1 MGNTIAAIIL
11 TKDEEKHIERCI
23 RSLQGVCEEVFVID
37 CYSKDNTKAI
47 AESLGA
53 KVYEHPWKNYAT
65 QFNWGLH
72 NCPITADW
80 VWRIDADEFLDKGLG
95 QNVKKAISEC
105 GDDVNGIYVRKRIDF
120 MGRPL
125 MHGGW
130 YPSYHLKVWR
140 RGHGECENRWMDEH
154 IRIFDGRAVTVEQGD
169 QVDANLNNLTWW
181 MEKHNGYATREMA
194 DMLMMEYGLDA
205 SAQEVV
211 PKFFGTEEQRKRW
224 LKVKYI
230 KAPLFMR
237 PFINFMIRY
246 VLKAGFLDG
255 KEGFIWHFL
264 QGFSYRFLVDAKIF
278 ELKKRF
284 GKNVFATREDKT
296 LEEAVVDLL
305 KEKNMTLSLAESCTG
320 GAVAARIVNVP
331 GASDSLMCGYVTYTN
346 RAKRKCLGVKKS
358 TLNKEGAVSAKCAK
372 EMAKGGAKAARTDVC
387 LSVTGLAGPG
397 GGTKETPVGTVFMGC
412 TCAGKTTTR
421 EFHFTG
427 NRSRIRGQAVAQALT
442 FIRDSLLECE
452 E

>member
-11 TKDEEKHIERCI
+11 TKDEEKHIARCI
-23 RSLQGVCEEVFVID
+23 NSLKGVCEEVFVID
-37 CYSKDNTKAI
+37 CFSSDRTKTI

-53 KVYEHPWKNYAT
+53 KVYQHPWKNYAT

-95 QNVKKAISEC
+95 QSVKKAITEC
-105 GDDVNGIYVRKRIDF
+105 EDDVNGIYVRKRIDF

-154 IRIFDGRAVTVEQGD
+154 IRIFDGKAITVDEGD
-169 QVDANLNNLTWW
+169 QVDANLNDLTWW
-181 MEKHNGYATREMA
+181 MNKHNGYATREMA

-205 SAQEVV
+205 SAHEVV

-230 KAPLFMR
+230 KAPLFLR
-237 PFINFMIRY
+237 PFINFTIRY

-278 ELKKRF
+278 EQKKRF
-284 GKNVFATREDKT
+284 GFDRAKIKQYLIDNYITEHTD
-296 LEEAVVDLL
+296 
-305 KEKNMTLSLAESCTG
+305 TG
-320 GAVAARIVNVP
+320 GQ
-331 GASDSLMCGYVTYTN
+331 
-346 RAKRKCLGVKKS
+346 
-358 TLNKEGAVSAKCAK
+358 
-372 EMAKGGAKAARTDVC
+372 
-387 LSVTGLAGPG
+387 
-397 GGTKETPVGTVFMGC
+397 GTV
-412 TCAGKTTTR
+412 K
-421 EFHFTG
+421 
-427 NRSRIRGQAVAQALT
+427 Q
-442 FIRDSLLECE
+442 
-452 E
+452 